1 VEEAFQAGISL
12 STPGAQ
18 KLAETL
24 DLIEYF
30 QSSQYPFQDELAPQH
45 FILTRPFLTAKEL

>member
-1 VEEAFQAGISL
+1 MEEAFQAGIAL